1 MRRNV
6 GMNIGLAVRMLRKER
21 QWPQEELAFR
31 CHTTGATISR
41 IEQGKTAPSVAMLAA
56 LAEGLGTSVHALIAL
71 AEGVSLPQS
80 THTESAIDREGGQL
94 FQALPPE
101 QKPVFIQL
109 MRALLK

>member
-1 MRRNV
+1 
-6 GMNIGLAVRMLRKER
+6 MNIGLAVRMLRQER

-41 IEQGKTAPSVAMLAA
+41 IEQGKTAPSIAMLES
-56 LAEGLGTSVHALIAL
+56 LAQGLETSAHALIAL

-80 THTESAIDREGGQL
+80 TRTEAPIDREAAQL
-94 FQALPPE
+94 FQALPAE

-109 MRALLK
+109 MRAVLKQG